1 MFFGKPDKA
10 IEYLQSKKPQTSF
23 DYDEIMH
30 ETHNKVF
37 TIAKLNDLNLL
48 KDIQNS
54 LIEAL
59 KNGDK
64 FETWKKQIT
73 PKLKAKGWFGD
84 KVEVV
89 NPKTGEVKNIKIGTS
104 RLKKVFETNMRIA
117 KAQAVWE
124 NILQSNKEYVRWISL
139 LHGNRRKE
147 HLALHGMI
155 LRRDD
160 PFWINNRPPC
170 GYGCKCSI
178 QGVSESELKLYGWKL
193 SKQTPADLADKNF
206 NYNKNLGVEKLEK
219 LYKEKISQI
228 SQNFIKLEALSLAT
242 KTKENAQSSQREK
255 ELYIWQKS
263 LDDMVDEVIIK
274 ENQKYPINFIQVGK
288 IDKTT
293 KEFLEKLN
301 KKDLEDLY
309 FTLSKN
315 NLLHAS
321 PKRKASYNQA
331 LSADEIKQIVKVL
344 DEAKE
349 VYWDTKEES
358 LVYFFDD
365 LKNSKKVNKIIIR
378 PDYKLKKFGKT
389 NALITLGK
397 VDKDTKE
404 SSKEYEKIK

>member
-1 MFFGKPDKA
+1 MFFGKPNKA

-84 KVEVV
+84 EVEVI
-89 NPKTGEVKNIKIGTS
+89 NPKTGEVKNIKVGTS

-117 KAQAVWE
+117 KAQAQWE
-124 NILQSNKEYVRWISL
+124 NILQSNKEYVRWVSL

-155 LRRDD
+155 LRVDD

-178 QGVSESELKLYGWKL
+178 QGVSESELKLYDWKL

-206 NYNKNLGVEKLEK
+206 NYDKNLGVEKLEK
-219 LYKEKISQI
+219 LYKEKISQVT
-228 SQNFIKLEALSLAT
+228 QNFIKLEALSLAT
-242 KTKENAQSSQREK
+242 KTKENAQSFQREK
-255 ELYIWQKS
+255 ELYTWQKS

-274 ENQKYPINFIQVGK
+274 DNQKYPINFIQVGK
-288 IDKTT
+288 MDKST

-389 NALITLGK
+389 NAVITLGK
-397 VDKDTKE
+397 VEKDNKKQQE
-404 SSKEYEKIK
+404 LIKIR

>member
-1 MFFGKPDKA
+1 MFFGKPNKA

-84 KVEVV
+84 EVEVI
-89 NPKTGEVKNIKIGTS
+89 NPKTGEVKNIKVGTS

-117 KAQAVWE
+117 KAQAQWE
-124 NILQSNKEYVRWISL
+124 NILQSNKEYVRWVSL

-155 LRRDD
+155 LRVDD

-178 QGVSESELKLYGWKL
+178 QGVSESELKLYDWKL

-206 NYNKNLGVEKLEK
+206 NYDKNLGVEKLEK

-228 SQNFIKLEALSLAT
+228 SQNFIKLEALSLST
-242 KTKENAQSSQREK
+242 KTKENTQSFQREK
-255 ELYIWQKS
+255 ELYTWQKS
-263 LDDMVDEVIIK
+263 LDDMVDEVIVK
-274 ENQKYPINFIQVGK
+274 DNQKYPINFIQVGK
-288 IDKTT
+288 MDKST

>member
-1 MFFGKPDKA
+1 MFFGKPNKA

-64 FETWKKQIT
+64 FETWKKQII

-84 KVEVV
+84 EVEVI
-89 NPKTGEVKNIKIGTS
+89 NPKTGEVKNIKVDTS

-117 KAQAVWE
+117 KAQAQWE
-124 NILQSNKEYVRWISL
+124 NILQSNKEYVRWVSL

-155 LRRDD
+155 LRVDD

-178 QGVSESELKLYGWKL
+178 QGVSESELKLYDWKL

-206 NYNKNLGVEKLEK
+206 NYDKNLGVEKLEK
-219 LYKEKISQI
+219 LYKEKISQVT
-228 SQNFIKLEALSLAT
+228 QNFIKLEALSLAT
-242 KTKENAQSSQREK
+242 KTKENAQSFQREK
-255 ELYIWQKS
+255 ELYTWQKS
-263 LDDMVDEVIIK
+263 LDDMVNEVIIK

-331 LSADEIKQIVKVL
+331 LSVDEIKQIVKVL

-389 NALITLGK
+389 NAVITLGK
-397 VDKDTKE
+397 VEKDNKKQQE
-404 SSKEYEKIK
+404 LIKIR

>member
-54 LIEAL
+54 LIGAL

-242 KTKENAQSSQREK
+242 KTKENEQSFQREK

-309 FTLSKN
+309 FTLGKN

-321 PKRKASYNQA
+321 PTRKASYNQA

>member
-1 MFFGKPDKA
+1 MFFGKPNKA

-84 KVEVV
+84 EVEVI
-89 NPKTGEVKNIKIGTS
+89 NPKTGEVKNIKVGTS

-117 KAQAVWE
+117 KAQAQWE
-124 NILQSNKEYVRWISL
+124 NILQSNKEYVRWVSL

-155 LRRDD
+155 LRVDD

-178 QGVSESELKLYGWKL
+178 QGVSESELKLYDWKL

-206 NYNKNLGVEKLEK
+206 NYDKNLGVEKLEK
-219 LYKEKISQI
+219 LYKEKISQVT
-228 SQNFIKLEALSLAT
+228 QNFIKLEALSLST
-242 KTKENAQSSQREK
+242 KTKENTQSFQREK
-255 ELYIWQKS
+255 ELYTWQKS

-288 IDKTT
+288 IDKST

>member
-1 MFFGKPDKA
+1 MFFGKPNKA

-242 KTKENAQSSQREK
+242 KTKENAQSFQREK

-274 ENQKYPINFIQVGK
+274 DNQKYPINFIQVGK
-288 IDKTT
+288 MDKST

-349 VYWDTKEES
+349 VYWDNANNS
-358 LVYFFDD
+358 LLYFFED
-365 LKNSKKVNKIIIR
+365 KKDASRINKIVIT

-389 NALITLGK
+389 NAIVTLGK
-397 VDKDTKE
+397 VEAINKDN
-404 SSKEYEKIK
+404 KIYIKIR

>member
-1 MFFGKPDKA
+1 MFFGKPNKA

-84 KVEVV
+84 EVEVI
-89 NPKTGEVKNIKIGTS
+89 NPKTGEVKNIKVDTS

-117 KAQAVWE
+117 KAQAQWE
-124 NILQSNKEYVRWISL
+124 NILQSNKEYVRWVSL

-155 LRRDD
+155 LRVDD

-178 QGVSESELKLYGWKL
+178 QGVSESELKLYDWKL

-206 NYNKNLGVEKLEK
+206 NYDKNLGVEKLEK
-219 LYKEKISQI
+219 LYKEKISQVT
-228 SQNFIKLEALSLAT
+228 QNFIKLEALSLAT
-242 KTKENAQSSQREK
+242 KTKENAQSFQREK
-255 ELYIWQKS
+255 ELYTWQKS
-263 LDDMVDEVIIK
+263 LDDMVNEVIIK

-331 LSADEIKQIVKVL
+331 LSVDEIKQIVKVL

-389 NALITLGK
+389 NAVITLGK
-397 VDKDTKE
+397 VEKDNKKQQE
-404 SSKEYEKIK
+404 LIKIR

>member
-1 MFFGKPDKA
+1 MFFGEPSKA
-10 IEYLQSKKPQTSF
+10 IEYLQNKKPQTSF

-54 LIEAL
+54 LIVAL

-84 KVEVV
+84 KVEVI
-89 NPKTGEVKNIKIGTS
+89 NPKTGEVKNIKVGTS
-104 RLKKVFETNMRIA
+104 RLKKAFETNMRIA
-117 KAQAVWE
+117 KAQGVWE

-155 LRRDD
+155 LRTDD

-178 QGVSESELKLYGWKL
+178 QGVSESELKLYDWKL
-193 SKQTPADLADKNF
+193 SKQTPTDVADKNF

-219 LYKEKISQI
+219 LYKERINQI
-228 SQNFIKLEALSLAT
+228 NQNFIKLGALSAAT
-242 KTKENAQSSQREK
+242 RTKESVQSFQKEK
-255 ELYIWQKS
+255 ELYTWQKS
-263 LDDMVDEVIIK
+263 LDDMVDEVLIK
-274 ENQKYPINFIQVGK
+274 DNQKYPINFIQVGK
-288 IDKTT
+288 MDKST

-331 LSADEIKQIVKVL
+331 LSVDEIKQIVKVL

-349 VYWDTKEES
+349 VYWDNKEKS

-378 PDYKLKKFGKT
+378 VDYKLKKFGKT
-389 NALITLGK
+389 NAVITLGK

>member
-1 MFFGKPDKA
+1 MFFGKPNKA

-139 LHGNRRKE
+139 LHGNRRK
-147 HLALHGMI
+147 
-155 LRRDD
+155 
-160 PFWINNRPPC
+160 
-170 GYGCKCSI
+170 
-178 QGVSESELKLYGWKL
+178 
-193 SKQTPADLADKNF
+193 
-206 NYNKNLGVEKLEK
+206 
-219 LYKEKISQI
+219 
-228 SQNFIKLEALSLAT
+228 
-242 KTKENAQSSQREK
+242 
-255 ELYIWQKS
+255 
-263 LDDMVDEVIIK
+263 
-274 ENQKYPINFIQVGK
+274 
-288 IDKTT
+288 
-293 KEFLEKLN
+293 
-301 KKDLEDLY
+301 
-309 FTLSKN
+309 
-315 NLLHAS
+315 
-321 PKRKASYNQA
+321 
-331 LSADEIKQIVKVL
+331 
-344 DEAKE
+344 
-349 VYWDTKEES
+349 
-358 LVYFFDD
+358 
-365 LKNSKKVNKIIIR
+365 
-378 PDYKLKKFGKT
+378 
-389 NALITLGK
+389 
-397 VDKDTKE
+397 
-404 SSKEYEKIK
+404 